1 MGTGFTSSLEAQNLA
16 LCRVGPGHAKAAPL
30 PLSLLQGCARPDHL
44 EQPVLGALRT
54 GQLNRPAHLGRQ
66 TLPLPPFYR
75 GKQRLRRLKPLLTS
89 QKPMWLECAL
99 LPVLTPRPELATTP
113 CSQFPGN
120 HAPGQPRDGD
130 TSSFLSPFP
139 WAVHRRLPEHM
150 C

>member
-1 MGTGFTSSLEAQNLA
+1 M
-16 LCRVGPGHAKAAPL
+16 
-30 PLSLLQGCARPDHL
+30 
-44 EQPVLGALRT
+44 
-54 GQLNRPAHLGRQ
+54 
-66 TLPLPPFYR
+66 LPPFYR
-75 GKQRLRRLKPLLTS
+75 GEQRLRQLKPSLMS

-99 LPVLTPRPELATTP
+99 LPVLTPRPKLATMP

-130 TSSFLSPFP
+130 TSSLLSPFP